1 VTVPGLRLGA
11 PGVYPTAPVAE
22 PVLNPERLDVAGFV
36 GVATRGPV
44 DEPIQLDSWSDYRR
58 RFGGTDGPGLLPR
71 AVHAFF
77 AQGGSRAFVLR
88 VSPLPRRPDP
98 VAEAAVARH
107 RVLLGAADPAT
118 GRATGG
124 RVSIEVVAADEGEWG
139 RRLSVRWEFDDDQR
153 FAGTL
158 TGSELEL
165 PDGVTLPDFSLLR
178 LRSVGLP
185 VAGVFCWVLGL
196 EHRDDGRGG
205 RRRVAV
211 LDGLPPAGAAPLPV
225 EAAVVTGTVTVIDP
239 DPALARQERFPGVG
253 LRAGHSR
260 LVADVLAT
268 DSVLVRPGSGWPDR
282 LLPPDPFLTPV
293 DSAWVAGSGLDRWAG
308 IGQDSF
314 FTPDVDPV
322 LLPVGGPEGLEPPQ
336 RVYGL
341 DRMALQQD
349 IGLLAV
355 PDLFW
360 GYTTPA
366 TVLEPPPTGPGPG
379 FAPCPQPVTPTVYSP
394 PEQVQL
400 LDGRTELAQ
409 ILTRQQRMVAHADRQ
424 RRFVAL
430 LDVPTRLPAG
440 RIARWRA
447 GFDSSYAAGYHPWL
461 GVTGDRDPVTGR
473 AGPCVAVP
481 PSAFAAGI
489 VAARE
494 LRLGLPWGPAN
505 ELAVDAVR
513 SAEPVT
519 DADHDALHLIG
530 IDVFRQERDGFRLTG
545 ARTLS
550 SSDADYR
557 QLTVRRLMTML
568 RLVLERQVQWLVFE
582 PNTPQLARTV
592 RDVVVQLLRQ
602 LFRDGA
608 FAGDTE
614 DESFY
619 VRCDDTLNPRWSL
632 EQGRLIAEVG
642 VAPSSPLEYLVL
654 RISQNAEGGL
664 GVEADR

>member
-22 PVLNPERLDVAGFV
+22 PVLNPERLDVVGFV
-36 GVATRGPV
+36 GVAPRGPV
-44 DEPIQLDSWSDYRR
+44 DTPTQLDSWSDYRR
-58 RFGGTDGPGLLPR
+58 RFGGSAGLGLLPH

-88 VSPLPRRPDP
+88 VSPVPRRPDP
-98 VAEAAVARH
+98 IAEAAVARH
-107 RVLLGAADPAT
+107 RVLLGAADPVT
-118 GRATGG
+118 GRPTGG
-124 RVSIEVVAADEGEWG
+124 RVPIELAAADEGRWG
-139 RRLSVRWEFDDDQR
+139 TQLKVHWEFDDSRR
-153 FAGTL
+153 FTGTL
-158 TGSELEL
+158 RGSELDL
-165 PDGVTLPDFSLLR
+165 PDGVLLPPFSLLR
-178 LRSVGLP
+178 LRSAGLP
-185 VAGVFCWVLGL
+185 VAGVFGWVI
-196 EHRDDGRGG
+196 EVQHRDDDRGG
-205 RRRVAV
+205 RRWVAV
-211 LDGLPPAGAAPLPV
+211 LDGLSPAGGSPLPV
-225 EAAVVTGTVTVIDP
+225 EAAVVTGSVTVTDP
-239 DPALARQERFPGVG
+239 DPALAREERFAGVG
-253 LRAGHSR
+253 LRVGHAR
-260 LVADVLAT
+260 YLADVLAT
-268 DSVLVRPGSGWPDR
+268 DSELVRPGPGWPDR
-282 LLPPDPFLTPV
+282 LLPPDPFLPPV
-293 DSAWVAGSGLDRWAG
+293 DSSRVDGTGDDRWAG

-314 FTPDVDPV
+314 LTPDLDPAQ
-322 LLPVGGPEGLEPPQ
+322 LPVGGPEGLEPPQ
-336 RVYGL
+336 QVFGV
-341 DRMALQQD
+341 DRMALQQE

-360 GYTTPA
+360 GYVTPA
-366 TVLEPPPTGPGPG
+366 PVFEPPPAGSGPG
-379 FAPCPQPVTPTVYSP
+379 FAPCPRPVPPTRYDLP
-394 PEQVQL
+394 RQVQL
-400 LDGRTELAQ
+400 LDGRTQLDQ
-409 ILTRQQRMVAHADRQ
+409 ILGRQRRMVAHAERQ

-430 LDVPTRLPAG
+430 LDVPTRLPAA

-461 GVTGDRDPVTGR
+461 GVVGDRDPVTGR
-473 AGPCVAVP
+473 AGPTVTVP

-489 VAARE
+489 IAARE

-519 DADHDALHLIG
+519 DADHDALHLSG

-550 SSDADYR
+550 SDPDYR

-582 PNTPQLARTV
+582 PNTAQLARTV
-592 RDVVVQLLRQ
+592 RDIVVQLLRQ

-608 FAGDTE
+608 FAGATE
-614 DESFY
+614 ADSFY
-619 VRCDDTLNPRWSL
+619 VRCDDTLNPRWSR

-642 VAPSSPLEYLVL
+642 VAPSRPLEYLVL